1 MFDVNG
7 DGDLD
12 EREFETTLLMMGTP
26 RGDIR
31 AQWEGLQQEADLSLT
46 LTLTPFQPHFNPIS
60 TPFQPHFNPILTPFQ
75 PHFNPTGS

>member
-46 LTLTPFQPHFNPIS
+46 LTRTPFQPHFNPIS